1 MKDSIIGFVIISVLG
16 VLLGVLLG
24 YGLLYT
30 GV

>member
-16 VLLGVLLG
+16 ALLGVLLG